1 MAVLRRSTPDDAHD
15 VAPLILEAAPYLRLL
30 LGSDHDAWHAAEA
43 CYRGDRTMFGA
54 RFGMV
59 AEEGGA
65 VAGVV
70 MAFPGRLW
78 ASLKLGTGVALA
90 RSAGVTHAADLVNRG
105 RVLDRLH
112 LPVPRVTLYVSALA
126 VRPDHRRM
134 GVARALMARAVAGAA
149 GLGLGVSADVDVDSE
164 PARTLYRSLGFEEVG
179 VREATPVERD
189 LLGTAGLVRLVLP
202 LGAAG
207 GGSPD
212 ALRPASP

>member
-30 LGSDHDAWHAAEA
+30 LGGAHEAWHAAEA
-43 CYRGDRTMFGA
+43 CYRGERTMFGA

-59 AEEGGA
+59 AEEDA
-65 VAGVV
+65 VVGVV

-90 RSAGVTHAADLVNRG
+90 RSAGVIHATELVKRG

-112 LPVPRVTLYVSALA
+112 LPVPRETLYVSALA
-126 VRPDHRRM
+126 VHPDHRRK
-134 GVARALMARAVAGAA
+134 GLARALVGRAVVGAGR
-149 GLGLGVSADVDVDSE
+149 LGLGVSLDVDLDRV
-164 PARTLYRSLGFEEVG
+164 PARALYRSLGFEEIG
-179 VREATPVERD
+179 IRETNAVERD

-202 LGAAG
+202 LGSAG
-207 GGSPD
+207 RPAPD